1 MLRQQY
7 VEHSCRYGKSDLR
20 QPRFFA
26 VRARANLRPH
36 LNLSTGLPLGP
47 PSMRPTMKKILL
59 LNGGKAFAHSAGRY
73 NATLHETAVAYLDR
87 SGCDVRQTWI
97 DQGYDVAEEVA
108 KFLWA
113 DVIIYQM
120 PGWWMGAPWTVK
132 KYIDEVFTAGHG
144 SLYAN
149 DGRTRSD
156 ASQKY
161 GSGGL
166 IQGKQYML
174 SLTWNAPRQAFD
186 DPTDFFEAKGVDAV
200 YFPFH
205 KANQFL
211 GMSGLPTFLCVDVMK
226 VPAIEA
232 DIRRY
237 EQHLAEVFDLPK

>member
-1 MLRQQY
+1 
-7 VEHSCRYGKSDLR
+7 
-20 QPRFFA
+20 
-26 VRARANLRPH
+26 
-36 LNLSTGLPLGP
+36 
-47 PSMRPTMKKILL
+47 MKKILL
-59 LNGGKAFAHSAGRY
+59 LNGGKQFAHSEGRL
-73 NATLHETAVAYLDR
+73 NQTLHEAALAHLDR
-87 SGCDVRQTWI
+87 AGFDVQQTFI
-97 DQGYDVAEEVA
+97 DAGYDVQAEVE

-113 DVIIYQM
+113 DVVIYQM

-166 IQGKQYML
+166 VQGKQYLL
-174 SLTWNAPRQAFD
+174 SLTWNAPQQAFD
-186 DPTDFFEAKGVDAV
+186 DPSDFFEGKGVDAV

-211 GMSGLPTFLCVDVMK
+211 GMTALPTFLSTDVMK
-226 VPAIEA
+226 QPNIERDVA
-232 DIRRY
+232 RY
-237 EQHLAEVFDLPK
+237 QQHLAEVFGVH